1 MTAPAARA
9 TPHAPSPPPFAAPH
23 SAGLLAGI
31 AAQLAALA
39 AESEQFGTV
48 LCMDAAVAGQYL
60 VQLQQIDKLA
70 QSLRE
75 MASVLAAPDPDTAV
89 AGIRLGELRL
99 ALEQVGAN

>member
-1 MTAPAARA
+1 MTAPMAGAA
-9 TPHAPSPPPFAAPH
+9 AAPH
-23 SAGLLAGI
+23 SPAPHSPALLAGI

-39 AESEQFGTV
+39 EESEEFGTV
-48 LCMDAAVAGQYL
+48 LCSDVAVAGRYL

-75 MASVLAAPDPDTAV
+75 MAGVLAAPDPDAAV

-99 ALEQVGAN
+99 ALSDQ

>member
-1 MTAPAARA
+1 MTTPLARLGS
-9 TPHAPSPPPFAAPH
+9 TPHSPAPH
-23 SAGLLAGI
+23 SPTLLAGI

-39 AESEQFGTV
+39 EESEEFGTV
-48 LCMDAAVAGQYL
+48 LCSDAAVAGRYL

-75 MASVLAAPDPDTAV
+75 MAGVLAAPDPEAAV

-99 ALEQVGAN
+99 ALGYQ